1 MPLRSDS
8 ENFALIRVIGVGGGG
23 SNAVNRMIR
32 AEMMGVEFIACNT
45 DAQALL
51 QSDAPHKIR
60 IGDKI
65 TRGLGAGGDSSI
77 GQRAAEEDSEKI
89 AQALDDSDMV
99 FITAGLGG
107 GTGSGAAPIVAQMA
121 KEAGALTIGVVTKPF
136 TFEGAK
142 RKLVAEK
149 AAEELKAQV
158 DTLITIPN
166 DRLKDVVQKNTSI
179 IDAFRVVDDVLR
191 QGVQGISDIITMP
204 GLINLDFADVR
215 AIMKDAGSALMG
227 IGRATGENRAVEAA
241 RMAIASPLLEVNIQ
255 GAQGILFNI
264 TGSSSL
270 SLFEVTEA
278 AEEIRAA
285 ADPEANIIFGTSFN
299 ERLGDEVM
307 ITVIATGFDGTR
319 RQEPRQA
326 AAGQTSDASA
336 SGRAPRE
343 RDFLEELERQ
353 RVESA
358 DGGFQIQPDDQ
369 AAARRHPRRRAA
381 SASRCRSS
389 ARPPTTPTTWRSRA
403 SSAASRSRPAADA
416 CVGRCAPRSRAS
428 EPARLRCSRPPSPR
442 PPIATYS

>member
-65 TRGLGAGGDSSI
+65 TRGLGAGGDSTI

-89 AQALDDSDMV
+89 AQALVDSDMV

-136 TFEGAK
+136 SFEGAK

-270 SLFEVTEA
+270 QPVRGDRGRRGDPRRGRPGGEHHLRDELQ
-278 AEEIRAA
+278 RAA
-285 ADPEANIIFGTSFN
+285 
-299 ERLGDEVM
+299 RRRGDDHGHRDGLRRDAQARAR
-307 ITVIATGFDGTR
+307 AT
-319 RQEPRQA
+319 RQPRQPSD
-326 AAGQTSDASA
+326 TSASA
-336 SGRAPRE
+336 RAPRE

-353 RVESA
+353 RVQST
-358 DGGFQIQPDDQ
+358 DGGFEIPP
-369 AAARRHPRRRAA
+369 AETTRRGRDRADPRSSGR

-403 SSAASRSRPAADA
+403 SSAGSSVAPG
-416 CVGRCAPRSRAS
+416 GRCGRWPLRSS
-428 EPARLRCSRPPSPR
+428 L
-442 PPIATYS
+442 TGV

>member
-65 TRGLGAGGDSSI
+65 TRGLGAGGDSNI

-89 AQALDDSDMV
+89 AQALTDSDMV

-107 GTGSGAAPIVAQMA
+107 GTGSGAAPVVAELA

-136 TFEGAK
+136 SFEGNR

-149 AAEELKAQV
+149 AAEELKAKV
-158 DTLITIPN
+158 DTLITVPN
-166 DRLKDVVQKNTSI
+166 DRLKDVVEKNTSI
-179 IDAFRVVDDVLR
+179 LDAFRVVDDVLR

-215 AIMKDAGSALMG
+215 TIMRDAGSALMG
-227 IGRATGENRAVEAA
+227 IGRGTGENRAVEAA
-241 RMAIASPLLEVNIQ
+241 RQAIASPLLEVDIA

-264 TGSSSL
+264 SGSSNL

-299 ERLGDEVM
+299 ERLGEEVM
-307 ITVIATGFDGTR
+307 ITVIATGFDGSRKRDTIR
-319 RQEPRQA
+319 HGQA
-326 AAGQTSDASA
+326 AQPTETTPSI
-336 SGRAPRE
+336 RAPRE

-353 RVESA
+353 RLETGNGTS
-358 DGGFQIQPDDQ
+358 DEGRDDR
-369 AAARRHPRRRAA
+369 AAAAA
-381 SASRCRSS
+381 FLS
-389 ARPPTTPTTWRSRA
+389 
-403 SSAASRSRPAADA
+403 
-416 CVGRCAPRSRAS
+416 APRVERTVGEAVPVKRATTYDADDLEIPS
-428 EPARLRCSRPPSPR
+428 FLRRK
-442 PPIATYS
+442 